1 MNRSRPTGVSMRSHY
16 KEAKAFVERQL
27 SMSLG
32 GSEEAVIAALQDG
45 TVLCRLCAS
54 LLPDLA
60 MGKPKTPSK
69 KVHFRGAAF
78 ENWDQF
84 GKLCRKLQVDE
95 SFIISMSALADSG
108 SGNTRPVWRCIVEI
122 KSVSGVG
129 APRPAPTPAKEAT
142 LGDAVGFADEASAA
156 APPAAEAAVV
166 VHVAAHAKPRRR
178 RVNAD
183 TVFSF
188 EHASVITHIVHA
200 GIRIHADPVRG
211 GSVGGVIK
219 PGS

>member
-1 MNRSRPTGVSMRSHY
+1 MQWIIPPQRRPPPQQGTAARPPYGYAQSNKRIKKRKVVIFGAKLAISTPRRGTSRMNRSRPTGVSMRSHY

-95 SFIISMSALADSG
+95 SFIISMSALAASG

-129 APRPAPTPAKEAT
+129 APRPAPGALAWTGAEVGAK
-142 LGDAVGFADEASAA
+142 VGMFRC
-156 APPAAEAAVV
+156 AEQ
-166 VHVAAHAKPRRR
+166 H
-178 RVNAD
+178 
-183 TVFSF
+183 
-188 EHASVITHIVHA
+188 
-200 GIRIHADPVRG
+200 
-211 GSVGGVIK
+211 
-219 PGS
+219 